1 MSPDKKKIEKIYS
14 QLDKLATKG
23 KEYIYEYHK
32 LIDDLIIKGDYNYF
46 EQTLYYKYDIDI
58 TDFGSVAD
66 VKNKTWDGILFQTN
80 TPISKKIKKLL
91 DKKGVYQMVFDI
103 YNDSI
108 NNLNISVSSPLS
120 PTYSF
125 TTSTQSLHINKTD
138 NGVYLTSNDSSI
150 YSIDIY
156 YAQWENNK
164 PISNTI
170 KFLQNISIKENYDW
184 SFSGVTTSSL
194 PLVTFYS
201 PIRPHLSKN
210 DSVKISTSIP
220 EYNGISDIRRISND
234 SNYWYITVGEKFT
247 SYTSSGNI
255 SSYPK
260 ISDSIY
266 TEIPTTQG
274 GSYLIRTHMRSQNP
288 IAYYELN
295 YKVQIDRSYL
305 LGQIVEIDQLS
316 ADAKYYLQN
325 KQFAKVIGARVTYLE
340 VTKVGATSSILVD
353 NSTSGASEDTNLL
366 NRYRI
371 AVDYLLS

>member
-32 LIDDLIIKGDYNYF
+32 LIDDLITKGDYNYF

-58 TDFGSVAD
+58 TDFKSVAD
-66 VKNKTWDGILFQTN
+66 VKNKTWDGVLFQTN

-108 NNLNISVSSPLS
+108 NNINISVSSPLS
-120 PTYSF
+120 YTYS
-125 TTSTQSLHINKTD
+125 TTSSSQIVSLTRTAENIYIDT
-138 NGVYLTSNDSSI
+138 NDTNI
-150 YSIDIY
+150 YHIDIY
-156 YAQWENNK
+156 YSQWEG
-164 PISNTI
+164 NTPVD
-170 KFLQNISIKENYDW
+170 NSIKLLQ
-184 SFSGVTTSSL
+184 TI
-194 PLVTFYS
+194 S
-201 PIRPHLSKN
+201 PTQ
-210 DSVKISTSIP
+210 SVIP
-220 EYNGISDIRRISND
+220 YL
-234 SNYWYITVGEKFT
+234 
-247 SYTSSGNI
+247 
-255 SSYPK
+255 
-260 ISDSIY
+260 

-274 GSYLIRTHMRSQNP
+274 GSYLIRTHMRSQTSIP
-288 IAYYELN
+288 YYELN
-295 YKVQIDRSYL
+295 YKVQVDRSYL

-353 NSTSGASEDTNLL
+353 NSTPSASEDTNLV

>member
-32 LIDDLIIKGDYNYF
+32 LIDDLIVKGDYNYF

-58 TDFGSVAD
+58 TDFESIVD
-66 VKNKTWDGILFQTN
+66 VKNKTWEGVLFQTN

-108 NNLNISVSSPLS
+108 NNLNLSVGSPLS
-120 PTYSF
+120 STYS
-125 TTSTQSLHINKTD
+125 TTSSTQVVSLTRNGNNIYVDTND
-138 NGVYLTSNDSSI
+138 NNI
-150 YSIDIY
+150 YNIDIY
-156 YAQWENNK
+156 YSQWEGNTPVNN
-164 PISNTI
+164 
-170 KFLQNISIKENYDW
+170 SIKLLQ
-184 SFSGVTTSSL
+184 TI
-194 PLVTFYS
+194 S
-201 PIRPHLSKN
+201 PTQ
-210 DSVKISTSIP
+210 SVVP
-220 EYNGISDIRRISND
+220 YL
-234 SNYWYITVGEKFT
+234 
-247 SYTSSGNI
+247 
-255 SSYPK
+255 
-260 ISDSIY
+260 

-274 GSYLIRTHMRSQNP
+274 GSYLIRTNMASQTP
-288 IAYYELN
+288 ITYYELN
-295 YKVQIDRSYL
+295 YKVQVDRSYL
-305 LGQIVEIDQLS
+305 LGQIVEIDKLS

-340 VTKVGATSSILVD
+340 VTKAGATSSILVD
-353 NSTSGASEDTNLL
+353 NSTPNASEDTNLV

>member
-58 TDFGSVAD
+58 TDFKSIID
-66 VKNKTWDGILFQTN
+66 VKNKTWEGVLFQTN

-120 PTYSF
+120 STYS
-125 TTSTQSLHINKTD
+125 TTSSTQVLSITRNSNNIYLDTND
-138 NGVYLTSNDSSI
+138 NNI
-150 YSIDIY
+150 YNIDIY
-156 YAQWENNK
+156 YSQWNENTPVDN
-164 PISNTI
+164 
-170 KFLQNISIKENYDW
+170 SIKLLQ
-184 SFSGVTTSSL
+184 TI
-194 PLVTFYS
+194 S
-201 PIRPHLSKN
+201 PTQ
-210 DSVKISTSIP
+210 SVVP
-220 EYNGISDIRRISND
+220 
-234 SNYWYITVGEKFT
+234 YI
-247 SYTSSGNI
+247 
-255 SSYPK
+255 
-260 ISDSIY
+260 

-274 GSYLIRTHMRSQNP
+274 GSYLIRTHMRSQTP
-288 IAYYELN
+288 ITYYELN

-305 LGQIVEIDQLS
+305 LGQIVEIDKLS

-340 VTKVGATSSILVD
+340 VTKAGATSSILVD
-353 NSTSGASEDTNLL
+353 NSTPNASEDTNLV

>member
-58 TDFGSVAD
+58 TDFKSIID
-66 VKNKTWDGILFQTN
+66 VKNKTWEGVLFQTN

-120 PTYSF
+120 STYS
-125 TTSTQSLHINKTD
+125 TTSSTQVLSITRNSNNIYLDTND
-138 NGVYLTSNDSSI
+138 NNI
-150 YSIDIY
+150 YNIDIY
-156 YAQWENNK
+156 YSQWNENTPVDN
-164 PISNTI
+164 
-170 KFLQNISIKENYDW
+170 SIKLLQ
-184 SFSGVTTSSL
+184 TI
-194 PLVTFYS
+194 S
-201 PIRPHLSKN
+201 PTQ
-210 DSVKISTSIP
+210 SVVP
-220 EYNGISDIRRISND
+220 
-234 SNYWYITVGEKFT
+234 YI
-247 SYTSSGNI
+247 
-255 SSYPK
+255 
-260 ISDSIY
+260 

-274 GSYLIRTHMRSQNP
+274 GSYLIRTHMRSQTP
-288 IAYYELN
+288 ITYYELN

-316 ADAKYYLQN
+316 ADVKYYLQN

-340 VTKVGATSSILVD
+340 VTKAGATSSILVD
-353 NSTSGASEDTNLL
+353 DSTPNASEDTNLV